1 MQINC
6 LSSDIRIIKIKWRKF
21 VIMYA
26 IVWRKIEKSKWI
38 YGIKQ
43 LFIFKM
49 LRRTKLTKK
58 KIPKRNANKR

>member
-1 MQINC
+1 MQVNR

-43 LFIFKM
+43 FFIFKM
-49 LRRTKLTKK
+49 PRRT
-58 KIPKRNANKR
+58 